1 MALPVYTIRTCEL
14 NSDGVSRQT
23 NDKYVIHKYEKP
35 IETAEL
41 YKYRSVITMNNKIVC
56 FSPPKSLSHALFSE
70 LYSAKEIVAEEY
82 IEGTMVNVFWNGEE
96 WEFASKSKIISGFF
110 FDTND
115 NFPTIVYDTFL
126 SCRLDVNNL
135 NKLYCYSFVMQH
147 QNNRIVTKFE
157 CNRLYLIEV
166 YRIDT
171 TDPEN
176 TLVYV
181 VDKIRETPELNNTTV
196 QFPEKLSVDLHATIH
211 NMPYTFMGVSFK
223 ETSSGHR
230 CKLRNPAYEYV
241 RQLRGN
247 QPKLQYRYFELRKT
261 GKVAEYLRYY
271 PEHTEYFNKYK
282 ENLHK
287 YTHTL
292 YLFYVEVYIKK
303 TKNMDNTEQIYKKS
317 LYNLHQLY
325 KTTLA
330 PQKLFINLNRTIE
343 YINSLPE
350 AVLMTLCRHT

>member
-1 MALPVYTIRTCEL
+1 MSLPVYTITADEL
-14 NSDGVSRQT
+14 NSDGVSRHV
-23 NDKYVIHKYEKP
+23 NGKYVIHKYIKP
-35 IETAEL
+35 IENKEL
-41 YKYRSVITMNNKIVC
+41 YKYRSVITMNNKVVC

-82 IEGTMVNVFWNGEE
+82 IEGTMVNVFWTGEE
-96 WEFASKSKIISGFF
+96 WEFASKSKINSGSF

-115 NFPTIVYDTFL
+115 QFFTMVKDTFV

-166 YRIDT
+166 YKIDT

-181 VDKIRETPELNNTTV
+181 VDKVRPELNNTTV
-196 QFPEKLSVDLHATIH
+196 QFPEKLSVDLHATIR
-211 NMPYTFMGVSFK
+211 MPYTFMGVSFK
-223 ETSSGHR
+223 EDGYR

-247 QPKLQYRYFELRKT
+247 QPKLQYRYFELRKA
-261 GKVAEYLRYY
+261 GKVSEYLRYY
-271 PEHTEYFNKYK
+271 PEHAEHFNKYM
-282 ENLHK
+282 ENIHK
-287 YTHTL
+287 YTNKL
-292 YLFYVEVYIKK
+292 YGFYVEVYIKK
-303 TKNMDNTEQIYKKS
+303 VKNMAEIEQLYKKS
-317 LYNLHQLY
+317 LYNLHELY
-325 KTTLA
+325 KSTLA
-330 PQKLFINLNRTIE
+330 PQKLFINLGRTID
-343 YINSLPE
+343 YVNSLPE
-350 AVLMTLCRHT
+350 AVLMSLCKHV